1 MTHSVIREN
10 AVAVITGAASGIG
23 LATARALSSR
33 GMRIVLVDLDPQ
45 SLATAAESLAGPS
58 ICRAVDVADQDAIN
72 NLAESVFT
80 EYGQVNFLMNNA
92 AIRVAGSEDEGIE
105 NWHRTMQ
112 VNFWASVYAE
122 RAFLPRM
129 IADRH
134 PGIILNTGSKQ
145 GITNPPGNVIY
156 NISKSALKTYTEQL
170 QHRLRNIDSCHISA
184 HLLVPG
190 FTITGPHKPNPGG
203 WSPEQLVAYAL
214 QVLNHLQDCADDYR
228 ALDRA
233 YLPGDWMCE
242 AGANLEMLREPAA
255 PPALRE
261 VFNRCLDAT
270 EALLL
275 SANPLAGRLRS
286 ARFAMESAAIVAIA
300 WKLSAELRRR
310 DPVAERV
317 ELSRMQF
324 AGCVM
329 RGIGG
334 VLLARNG

>member
-1 MTHSVIREN
+1 MMTHSVIREN

-203 WSPEQLVAYAL
+203 WSPEQLVAYMIPRL
-214 QVLNHLQDCADDYR
+214 EQ
-228 ALDRA
+228 
-233 YLPGDWMCE
+233 GDFYIICPDNE
-242 AGANLEMLREPAA
+242 VTLE
-255 PPALRE
+255 
-261 VFNRCLDAT
+261 LDAI
-270 EALLL
+270 
-275 SANPLAGRLRS
+275 R
-286 ARFAMESAAIVAIA
+286 MEWAAQDIIDN
-300 WKLSAELRRR
+300 R
-310 DPVAERV
+310 PP
-317 ELSRMQF
+317 LSRWHPDWSDRF
-324 AGCVM
+324 
-329 RGIGG
+329 
-334 VLLARNG
+334 LAHLSDRN